1 LRVKCFD
8 GWGREGRFCTQ
19 NLWIHIACAAHAFI
33 WAVDLQYSKRP
44 WSDHILSMNY
54 FYINNTIKSMQNN
67 ATVRDAVQI
76 EPATWLFKATDYCW
90 PNFCMPTIC
99 SISLQRVNLYEYE
112 TCFILKKQKQNG
124 IQKPCST

>member
-99 SISLQRVNLYEYE
+99 SISLQSPEWLMKIEHGQRGSISMNMRLVL
-112 TCFILKKQKQNG
+112 
-124 IQKPCST
+124 S